1 MIGKFFFDNMETGG
15 LFTMKNSKTQIVG
28 LLLSLIFIY
37 IMLMFTF
44 SYQEIF
50 WYLYTFTLL
59 VGMAIAVLFSNSKDE
74 LPTWQYLIFGIGYG
88 TVTYGIVRLGYIIF
102 TKIDSQTENNI
113 DNFLTSFGPSNSWHY
128 VLLIFIIVIGEE
140 LFWRGYV
147 QQILKQWL
155 PTWAAV
161 LSASILFSLSLL
173 PSDFY
178 LGIAAALISGLL
190 WGFLYE
196 WKKSMPL
203 IIICHE
209 VFILLLFLILPL

>member
-1 MIGKFFFDNMETGG
+1 MIGKFFFVNMELGG
-15 LFTMKNSKTQIVG
+15 LYKMKKSKKQLVG

-44 SYQEIF
+44 SYEEIF

-59 VGMAIAVLFSNSKDE
+59 VGMAIAVIYSNTKDE
-74 LPTWQYLIFGIGYG
+74 LPTWKYLIFGIGYG

-102 TKIDSQTENNI
+102 TKIDSRIEENVDI
-113 DNFLTSFGPSNSWHY
+113 FLISFGPSNSWHY
-128 VLLIFIIVIGEE
+128 VLLIFVIVIGEE

-147 QQILKQWL
+147 QQTLKKWL

-161 LSASILFSLSLL
+161 LSSSILFSLSLL
-173 PSDFY
+173 SSGFY
-178 LGIAAALISGLL
+178 LGVVAALISGLL